1 MAVIAAPV
9 SHKNDAEMLSILPGI
24 NGQLLCGSRFIV
36 IVVETLRG
44 GGGGGGKNFTSCTK
58 SRKYKSL

>member
-44 GGGGGGKNFTSCTK
+44 GGGKNFTSCTK